1 VSLIDLSR
9 ADKIP
14 GFMEISELSWLAET
28 AKVHSNICEIGS
40 WKGRSTRAMA
50 DNSQAEITIIDPFI
64 DGYLDGSE
72 LRQTFE
78 NNLIE
83 YLENRRISIIQ
94 MISAEAA
101 RILRNEDLLFDMI
114 FIDGEHFYN
123 YVVSDICDYLPLLTE
138 GGLLCGHDYTPGAP
152 EFGGVIKAVHELVP
166 IGYEVHIPVGRI
178 WEYRKI

>member
-1 VSLIDLSR
+1 MSLIDISR
-9 ADKIP
+9 ADKIQ
-14 GFMEISELSWLAET
+14 GWMEIEELRWLAET
-28 AKVHSNICEIGS
+28 AKMHSNICEIGS

-64 DGYLDGSE
+64 DGYLDGKE

-78 NNLIE
+78 DNLIE
-83 YLENRRISIIQ
+83 YLENHRISIIQ
-94 MISAEAA
+94 MTSAEAA
-101 RILRNEDLLFDMI
+101 RILKKEGLLFDMI
-114 FIDGEHFYN
+114 FIDGEHFYD
-123 YVVSDICDYLPLLTE
+123 YMVSDICDYLPLLTE
-138 GGLLCGHDYTPGAP
+138 GGLLCGHDYTPSAP